1 MDFGQGGM
9 GMGVLSRTAWVFLFF
24 AICLAGGGVPERLD
38 AADATPVI
46 GWRVAG
52 RHPHDPDAFTQG
64 LCLRSGGRFYEST
77 GRYGSSS
84 LRVVDPATGRV
95 RVRRNLPAA
104 YFGEGLEEYG
114 GRLYQLTWR
123 ENTVFV
129 FDAATLDA
137 LGQKPLATEGWGICH
152 DGTSFVV
159 SDGTSVLRRYDQ
171 DTFAPGGRIRV
182 ADQGVPVEALN
193 ELECVDGRILA
204 NVWQTDLVA
213 VIDPGDGRVVAW
225 LDLSGL
231 RALMPPLP
239 PEAVANGLARDPDTG
254 RLWVTGKLWPNM
266 FELELAPLPQVGGKE
281 AP

>member
-1 MDFGQGGM
+1 
-9 GMGVLSRTAWVFLFF
+9 MGVTPRAAWVFLFF
-24 AICLAGGGVPERLD
+24 AICLAGGGVPGRLD
-38 AADATPVI
+38 AADAAPVV

-64 LCLRSGGRFYEST
+64 LVMRDGHLYEST
-77 GRYGSSS
+77 GRYGRSS

-95 RVRRNLPAA
+95 LARRNLPAA
-104 YFGEGLEEYG
+104 YFGEGLEEHA

-137 LGQKPLATEGWGICH
+137 LGQKHLPTEGWGICH

-159 SDGTSVLRRYDQ
+159 SDGASVLRRYDQ
-171 DTFAPGGRIRV
+171 DTFAPMGRIRV

-231 RALMPPLP
+231 RALMPPMT